1 MVMVELFAKLLNV
14 ERLNNSV
21 YGNPNYSVTLE
32 LGDGNTVI
40 IRSSSNSAWCYAYDT
55 SWLGET
61 VSYTTTRSGRIDFM
75 KLTDLNDVFVDEIMK
90 METEE

>member
-1 MVMVELFAKLLNV
+1 MKLQFAKLLNV

-32 LGDGNTVI
+32 LGDGNTI
-40 IRSSSNSAWCYAYDT
+40 TTRSSSNSAWCYAYDT
-55 SWLGET
+55 SWLGKT
-61 VSYTTTRSGRIDFM
+61 VSYTTTRSRRIDFM

-90 METEE
+90 IETEE

>member
-1 MVMVELFAKLLNV
+1 MKLQFAKLLNV

-55 SWLGET
+55 SWLGKT

-75 KLTDLNDVFVDEIMK
+75 KLTDEIMK
-90 METEE
+90 METEV